1 MVECLLCMQKVVGS
15 NPTTSKI
22 LLDEIGR
29 RVRLKIYSFFK
40 GVGSNPTVRNLIFN
54 IFLNKKYYI

>member
-22 LLDEIGR
+22 LLDETGR
-29 RVRLKIYSFFK
+29 RVRLKIYSFLK
-40 GVGSNPTVRNLIFN
+40 GVGSNPTVRRFGDY
-54 IFLNKKYYI
+54 LNKIILSYM